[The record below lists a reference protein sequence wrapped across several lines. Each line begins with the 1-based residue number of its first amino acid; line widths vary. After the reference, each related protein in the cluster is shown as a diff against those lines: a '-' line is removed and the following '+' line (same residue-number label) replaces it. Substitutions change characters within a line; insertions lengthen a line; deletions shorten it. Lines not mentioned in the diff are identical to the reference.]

1 MKLAIIGSR
10 CLMINDIQKYIP
22 NRVTEIVKGGAKGV
36 DYCAKKFALS
46 RKIKVTEFLPDY
58 KRYGRFAPLQRNL
71 KIIDYSDEVLAFWNG
86 KSRGTKF
93 VIENCEKSGKKLTV
107 IIQNRDDNKN
117 NNANWSA
124 AIHTFTFLAT

>member
-10 CLMINDIQKYIP
+10 WLMINDIQKYIP
-22 NRVTEIVKGGAKGV
+22 NRVTEIVTGGAKGV

-117 NNANWSA
+117 NNAN
-124 AIHTFTFLAT
+124 